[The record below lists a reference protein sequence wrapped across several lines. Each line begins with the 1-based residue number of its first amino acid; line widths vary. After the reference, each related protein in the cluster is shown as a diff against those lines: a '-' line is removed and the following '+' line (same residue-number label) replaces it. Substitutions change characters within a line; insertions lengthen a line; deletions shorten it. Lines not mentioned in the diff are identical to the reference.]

1 MRNTGDDYFR
11 SDGVKIELKGFSE
24 GYLLL
29 PMTEAGGY
37 KALAKLSRIA
47 MSVYYY
53 MFGMK
58 CHWQFPSAPAGPAPE
73 FMTTQV
79 GSTDGGNAPHD
90 ANYTSNVLKEDEH
103 VTRGTFGEQFRQNCP
118 PRWSHW
124 GNGTSDS
131 RDNQVSWDAPFGYG
145 LLALVTAGG
154 FAVEA
159 AQAIWVPLN
168 YYSTSA

>member
-1 MRNTGDDYFR
+1 
-11 SDGVKIELKGFSE
+11 
-24 GYLLL
+24 
-29 PMTEAGGY
+29 
-37 KALAKLSRIA
+37 

-103 VTRGTFGEQFRQNCP
+103 VTRVRVQY
-118 PRWSHW
+118 
-124 GNGTSDS
+124 GNQAEHAAG
-131 RDNQVSWDAPFGYG
+131 APTI
-145 LLALVTAGG
+145 LSLG
-154 FAVEA
+154 F
-159 AQAIWVPLN
+159 
-168 YYSTSA
+168 